1 MNRARG
7 PEEGEPTILLGN
19 EFTSVCVRKVRTRN
33 GARLEISSPRLGHR
47 IQLDALA
54 LESLT
59 WQTMETF
66 TGFLQTPFGPLE
78 PKGHRGVGRRATRVR
93 TSPTP

>member
-1 MNRARG
+1 MSESRNH
-7 PEEGEPTILLGN
+7 EGDQTIELGN
-19 EFTSVCVRKVRTRN
+19 EFASVCVRKIWTRN

-66 TGFLQTPFGPLE
+66 TRFLETPFGPLE
-78 PKGHRGVGRRATRVR
+78 PSWSEIIGTRL
-93 TSPTP
+93 

>member
-1 MNRARG
+1 MREFPDRECAQ
-7 PEEGEPTILLGN
+7 TIELGN
-19 EFTSVCVRKVRTRN
+19 EFASVCVRKIWTRN

-66 TGFLQTPFGPLE
+66 TRFLETPFGPLE
-78 PKGHRGVGRRATRVR
+78 PSWSEIIGTRL
-93 TSPTP
+93 